1 VSRDERE
8 RAVEREVAD
17 LRPILTGVLP
27 DAWDGPIT
35 SGDRAKLDAA
45 LYKAWRIV
53 YLRALTHIR
62 DQAAAEDVAQ
72 EVFCR
77 VLTRLSTRDDG
88 VTIEQAYLTQT
99 ARNFLQDQWRAAAQH
114 RAYDIA
120 VARDPSGAPADPQE
134 EVLRRIEGDEA
145 MAALGT
151 LPPIQRQVLR
161 LRYVEGLTADEI
173 AAILDGTA
181 GWVRQTQLRALRVL
195 RDRLNRGNVDPDGA
209 G

>member
-1 VSRDERE
+1 VSPDERE

-27 DAWDGPIT
+27 DGWDGPLT

-45 LYKAWRIV
+45 LRKAWRIV
-53 YLRALTHIR
+53 YYRALARIN

-88 VTIEQAYLTQT
+88 VAIEQAYLTQA
-99 ARNFLQDQWRAAAQH
+99 ARNFLQDRWRTAAQH
-114 RAYDIA
+114 RADDIA
-120 VARDPSGAPADPQE
+120 VARDPSGAPADPEE
-134 EVLRRIEGDEA
+134 EVLRRLEGDEA
-145 MAALGT
+145 MVALGT
-151 LPPIQRQVLR
+151 LPLMQGQVLR
-161 LRYVEGLTADEI
+161 LRIFEGLTAEET
-173 AAILDGTA
+173 AAVLGGNA
-181 GWVRQTQLRALRVL
+181 EWVRQTQRRALRVL
-195 RDRLNRGNVDPDGA
+195 RDRLTWNDADPGSA

>member
-1 VSRDERE
+1 VSPDERE

-27 DAWDGPIT
+27 DGWDRPIS

-45 LYKAWRIV
+45 LYRAWRIV
-53 YLRALTHIR
+53 YLRALTQIR

-88 VTIEQAYLTQT
+88 VAIEQAYLTQT
-99 ARNFLQDQWRAAAQH
+99 ARNFLQDQWRTAAQH
-114 RAYDIA
+114 RARDIA
-120 VARDPSGAPADPQE
+120 VARDPSGAPTDPEE

-145 MAALGT
+145 MVALDA
-151 LPPIQRQVLR
+151 LPPVQRQVLR
-161 LRYVEGLTADEI
+161 LRFVEGLTADEI
-173 AAILDGTA
+173 AAVLDGTA
-181 GWVRQTQLRALRVL
+181 GWVRQTQLRALRAL
-195 RDRLNRGNVDPDGA
+195 RDRLSRHGDDPGGA